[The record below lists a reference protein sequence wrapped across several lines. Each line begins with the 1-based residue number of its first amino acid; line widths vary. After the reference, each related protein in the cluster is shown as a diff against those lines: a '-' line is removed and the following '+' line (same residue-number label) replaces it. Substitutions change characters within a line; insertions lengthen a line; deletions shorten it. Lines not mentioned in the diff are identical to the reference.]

1 MRDRQTEVN
10 KLTHECRKNLLA
22 NERKVCL
29 SRQLCVTLTLGEKK
43 KPPGFRVSLD
53 SQLSPETQEDSGMWL
68 PLINPSVIDCPGS
81 VWKCTQTHIYI
92 WRQHAI
98 LSPCPL
104 TPVRQRTFF
113 SCSYLCVYNR
123 YFVLYLNCAASVDC
137 QLVNDIHLMAQIH
150 NPSLTLPRADLIF
163 GGLFLLCCSLLHISY
178 VRSAFVHRRRKKERN
193 APNACT

>member
-1 MRDRQTEVN
+1 MQEESVSEWAESMSEQAT
-10 KLTHECRKNLLA
+10 
-22 NERKVCL
+22 VCY
-29 SRQLCVTLTLGEKK
+29 TYTGGEKK
-43 KPPGFRVSLD
+43 NPGFRVSLD

-104 TPVRQRTFF
+104 TPVRPFF